1 MVFERFLQWIAA
13 APAQARA
20 DAAQALVA
28 AYSHVGRDQQRIG
41 RLDRMIAILIE
52 DASLVVRR
60 ALSEAAARSVDVPRC
75 IVVALAS
82 DDAVV
87 ATPVLAASSL
97 LSDADLVEAV
107 AMGDG
112 EAQLAIAERTGVS
125 EIVSTALV
133 EAGPREAILAL
144 LHNSAATVSTSA
156 LHRVLDRFRD
166 DAEIREALL
175 DHSHRDPTL
184 HHDLVLA
191 GTEALT
197 RFAIACEWMSPAR
210 ADNLRR
216 DSHDKGVMAIAAR
229 CRETIGAA
237 GPRAL
242 VTHLRALGRLTP
254 ALLLRALLSGNLDL
268 CEAALAHLSGV
279 LPGRVAG
286 HMRAPASLGFA
297 SLYAKAGLP
306 PMLLPV
312 FRAALC
318 AAPTPVAEGPRLSRQ
333 AIGDVLQACLRMEAP
348 ELARVTTLLR
358 RLEAEALRDGAR
370 PGFIEQDEP
379 VRHPAAPDLT
389 LFRAARL
396 VPQLALRAA

>member
-1 MVFERFLQWIAA
+1 MVFERFLQWTAA

-28 AYSHVGRDQQRIG
+28 AYSHVGRDRQRIG
-41 RLDRMIAILIE
+41 GLDRMIAVLIE
-52 DASLVVRR
+52 DPSLVVRR

-82 DDAVV
+82 DDPVV
-87 ATPVLAASSL
+87 AIPVLAGSSL

-107 AMGDG
+107 AVGDG
-112 EAQLAIAERTGVS
+112 EAQLAVAERTGVS
-125 EIVSTALV
+125 DTVAMALI
-133 EAGPREAILAL
+133 EAGQREVVLAL
-144 LHNSAATVSTSA
+144 LHNPTAAVPTAA
-156 LHRVLDRFRD
+156 LRRVLDRFRD

-197 RFAIACEWMSPAR
+197 RFAIACDWMSPSR
-210 ADNLRR
+210 AESLRR
-216 DSHDKGVMAIAAR
+216 ESHDKGVVTIASQ
-229 CRETIGAA
+229 CRHTIGAA

-268 CEAALAHLSGV
+268 CEAALSHLSGV
-279 LPGRVAG
+279 LPGRVSG
-286 HMRAPASLGFA
+286 HMRAPESLGFA

-306 PMLLPV
+306 PTLLPV
-312 FRAALC
+312 FRASLRAVPTAL
-318 AAPTPVAEGPRLSRQ
+318 AQGSNLSRD
-333 AIGDVLQACLRMEAP
+333 AIGEVLQSCLRTDMP
-348 ELARVTTLLR
+348 ELARVTALLR

-370 PGFIEQDEP
+370 SRPIEEDEP

-389 LFRAARL
+389 MFRAAQPLQR
-396 VPQLALRAA
+396 LALRAA